1 MRVKHYSIHTERTY
15 TEWIKR
21 YVQFHK
27 MLSRDDLDGGEEKIE
42 KFLTHLAIQANVAPA
57 TQNQAMN
64 ALIFLYKK
72 ILKIELKGEIN
83 AVRATKK
90 MNIPVVMS
98 RDEIRNVINLIEGT
112 PQVIVKILYGSGL
125 RISEAIRL
133 RVQDIDY
140 KMKQITVRSGKGNKD
155 RITTF
160 SETII
165 PFLENHLSKVKIV
178 HQQDLSQGYGEV
190 YLPYALERKYK
201 NAAKEWKWQ
210 YVFPSRHL
218 SKDPRSGLIRRHHV
232 DPSVVNKAI
241 KVAANKLQLNKKISC
256 HTFRHS
262 FATHLLERG
271 TDIRT
276 IQALLGHKDIST
288 TKSINCIPS
297 IF

>member
-1 MRVKHYSIHTERTY
+1 M
-15 TEWIKR
+15 
-21 YVQFHK
+21 
-27 MLSRDDLDGGEEKIE
+27 
-42 KFLTHLAIQANVAPA
+42 AIQANVAPA

-72 ILKIELKGEIN
+72 ILKIDLKGEIN

-90 MNIPVVMS
+90 MNIPVVMT

-160 SETII
+160 PETII

-201 NAAKEWKWQ
+201 NAAKEWK
-210 YVFPSRHL
+210 
-218 SKDPRSGLIRRHHV
+218 
-232 DPSVVNKAI
+232 
-241 KVAANKLQLNKKISC
+241 
-256 HTFRHS
+256 
-262 FATHLLERG
+262 
-271 TDIRT
+271 
-276 IQALLGHKDIST
+276 
-288 TKSINCIPS
+288 
-297 IF
+297 

>member
-1 MRVKHYSIHTERTY
+1 MSTKKKEKKLLDEVSDYMRVKHYSIHTERTY

-72 ILKIELKGEIN
+72 ILKIDLKGEIN

-90 MNIPVVMS
+90 MNIPVVMT

-160 SETII
+160 PETII
-165 PFLENHLSKVKIV
+165 PFLENHL
-178 HQQDLSQGYGEV
+178 
-190 YLPYALERKYK
+190 
-201 NAAKEWKWQ
+201 
-210 YVFPSRHL
+210 
-218 SKDPRSGLIRRHHV
+218 
-232 DPSVVNKAI
+232 
-241 KVAANKLQLNKKISC
+241 
-256 HTFRHS
+256 
-262 FATHLLERG
+262 
-271 TDIRT
+271 
-276 IQALLGHKDIST
+276 
-288 TKSINCIPS
+288 KS
-297 IF
+297 